1 MGGIKQA
8 SKFLLP
14 LKTRCPRSLP
24 LLLLAGQS
32 YLMQVCCCM
41 PCIMHSMLD
50 VQHQQEGGSL
60 SNSSRKG
67 AA

>member
-32 YLMQVCCCM
+32 YLMQVCGCLPRIM
-41 PCIMHSMLD
+41 RFMLMCI
-50 VQHQQEGGSL
+50 
-60 SNSSRKG
+60 SSRKG
-67 AA
+67 TA

>member
-32 YLMQVCCCM
+32 HLMQVCVV
-41 PCIMHSMLD
+41 HAL
-50 VQHQQEGGSL
+50 HHGL
-60 SNSSRKG
+60 H
-67 AA
+67 A